1 MKKILLKES
10 SNSSPTM
17 SGITLGGTYD
27 VVDGY
32 FTDNVGTR
40 RLASD
45 WLFSSVPGS
54 VEGVYKTLIGTASL
68 NPNWSDLTIGKSYL
82 VNEGRFKDDIGDIRD
97 ARYWNMVPGD
107 SLPDDTAALEE
118 SKAKRYN
125 QGKPQLSYIL
135 QGTKS
140 VEGLAK
146 VLEFGATKYE
156 RGNWL
161 KGLDKNELVDSLLRH
176 LTSFVNGEV
185 LDQESNL
192 PHVDHIHFNAKAL
205 AEFGDRECHK

>member
-1 MKKILLKES
+1 MNKVLVKA
-10 SNSSPTM
+10 SNSNTMPTRD
-17 SGITLGGTYD
+17 GITIGGTYD
-27 VVDGY
+27 VVDGK
-32 FTDNVGTR
+32 FTDDLGRVR
-40 RLASD
+40 ASSKWD
-45 WLFSSVPGS
+45 FEDV
-54 VEGVYKTLIGTASL
+54 VKGVCKTLVGAASL
-68 NPNWSDLTIGKSYL
+68 NPNWSDLTVGKSYL
-82 VNEGRFKDDIGDIRD
+82 VNKGRFIDNVGDIRD
-97 ARYWNMVPGD
+97 ERYWNMVPGD

-118 SKAKRYN
+118 SKAMRFNK
-125 QGKPQLSYIL
+125 GKPQLSYIL

-176 LTSFVNGEV
+176 LTSYVNGEV

>member
-1 MKKILLKES
+1 M
-10 SNSSPTM
+10 PTM
-17 SGITLGGTYD
+17 DGITIGGTYD
-27 VVDGY
+27 VVDGK
-32 FTDNVGTR
+32 FTDDLGRVR
-40 RLASD
+40 ASSKWD
-45 WLFSSVPGS
+45 F
-54 VEGVYKTLIGTASL
+54 EGVVKGDYKTLVGAVSS

-82 VNEGRFKDDIGDIRD
+82 VHEGKFKDDVGDSRD
-97 ARYWNMVPGD
+97 VSYWKLEPTD
-107 SLPDDTAALEE
+107 SLPDDTPLKSTGSGAM
-118 SKAKRYN
+118 RFN

-146 VLEFGATKYE
+146 VLEFGATKYD

-161 KGLDKNELVDSLLRH
+161 KSLDKNELVDSLLRH

-192 PHVDHIHFNAKAL
+192 PHIDHIHFNAKAL
-205 AEFGDRECHK
+205 AEFGER